1 MSGPDRAGGGSVPGG
16 GPTPVA
22 GATPAAGPVPVA
34 VILGGP
40 SAEHDVSIVSGT
52 AVAAALA
59 ARGHPVSQ
67 FCIDLAGEWWLLPA
81 GHRRA
86 DRSPA
91 AYDDPAA
98 LGASGPFGAGEAAA
112 GIAAARPR
120 PVVFVALHGP
130 FGEDGTVQALLEDA
144 GVPYTGSGVA
154 ASAIGMDKPLFKR
167 MARGAGLP
175 VLDWVEIAAEA
186 WQRDR
191 PAALAALERLAAT
204 APGGR
209 LIAKPARLGSSIGM
223 AIADDPA
230 AWPAIVEGALVH
242 DARAL
247 VEPCLDRPRELEMG
261 VLGNPATGLAALG
274 PGEVIPG
281 RAFYDYEDK
290 YAAGSTARTHPTAD
304 VPPALAGEVRR
315 IGIAA
320 FDLIGAAGFA
330 RVDFLLER
338 GSDRLLLN
346 EVNTIPGF
354 TPISL
359 YPRMA
364 EASGIPFDALCSR
377 IVELGAAAH
386 AVRPAR
392 RLRPEDLPR

>member
-1 MSGPDRAGGGSVPGG
+1 VSGAERTAGSGPERAVGNGAERTAGT
-16 GPTPVA
+16 GPT
-22 GATPAAGPVPVA
+22 PVA

-52 AVAAALA
+52 AIAAALA
-59 ARGHPVSQ
+59 DRGHAVSQ

-81 GHRRA
+81 GHRRGDLAPA
-86 DRSPA
+86 D
-91 AYDDPAA
+91 YDDPAA
-98 LGASGPFGAGEAAA
+98 LGAAGPFGAGDAAA

-120 PVVFVALHGP
+120 PVAFVALHGP
-130 FGEDGTVQALLEDA
+130 FGEDGTVQAILEDA
-144 GVPYTGSGVA
+144 GVPYTGAGVA

-167 MARGAGLP
+167 IARGAGLP
-175 VLDWVEIAAEA
+175 VLDWVEIAAQA
-186 WQRDR
+186 WERDR
-191 PAALAALERLAAT
+191 AAALAALERLAAT

-223 AIADDPA
+223 AIADGPE
-230 AWPAIVEGALVH
+230 AWPEIVESALVH
-242 DARAL
+242 DERAL

-261 VLGNPATGLAALG
+261 VLGNPATGLTAFG

-281 RAFYDYEDK
+281 RAFYDYADK
-290 YAAGSTARTHPTAD
+290 YAAGSTARALPTAD
-304 VPPALAGEVRR
+304 VPDAVAAEVRR
-315 IGIAA
+315 IGLAA

-338 GSDRLLLN
+338 GTGRLVLN

-354 TPISL
+354 TSISL
-359 YPRMA
+359 YPKMA
-364 EASGIPFDALCSR
+364 EAAGLPFDALCAR
-377 IVELGAAAH
+377 IVELGEAAH
-386 AVRPAR
+386 AIHPAR

>member
-1 MSGPDRAGGGSVPGG
+1 
-16 GPTPVA
+16 
-22 GATPAAGPVPVA
+22 VA

-40 SAEHDVSIVSGT
+40 SAEHDVSVVSGT
-52 AVAAALA
+52 AIAAALA
-59 ARGHPVSQ
+59 GRGHAVSQ
-67 FCIDLAGEWWLLPA
+67 FYIDLAGEWWLLPA
-81 GHRRA
+81 GHRRD
-86 DRSPA
+86 DRPAA

-98 LGASGPFGAGEAAA
+98 LGAAGPFGAGDAAA
-112 GIAAARPR
+112 GIAAARPQ
-120 PVVFVALHGP
+120 PVAFVALHGP
-130 FGEDGTVQALLEDA
+130 FGEDGTVQAILEDA
-144 GVPYTGSGVA
+144 GVPYTGAGVA

-167 MARGAGLP
+167 FARGAGLP

-186 WQRDR
+186 WARDR
-191 PAALAALERLAAT
+191 AAALDALEQLAAR

-223 AIADDPA
+223 AIADEPA
-230 AWPAIVEGALVH
+230 DRPAIVDAALAH
-242 DARAL
+242 DERVL

-261 VLGNPATGLAALG
+261 VLGNPATGLATFG

-281 RAFYDYEDK
+281 RAFYDYADK
-290 YAAGSTARTHPTAD
+290 YAAASTARTLASAD
-304 VPPALAGEVRR
+304 VPAPVAADVRR
-315 IGIAA
+315 IGTAA

-338 GSDRLLLN
+338 ETGRLVLN
-346 EVNTIPGF
+346 EINTIPGF

-359 YPRMA
+359 YPKMA
-364 EASGIPFDALCSR
+364 EAGGLPFDALCAR

-386 AVRPAR
+386 AVRPTR